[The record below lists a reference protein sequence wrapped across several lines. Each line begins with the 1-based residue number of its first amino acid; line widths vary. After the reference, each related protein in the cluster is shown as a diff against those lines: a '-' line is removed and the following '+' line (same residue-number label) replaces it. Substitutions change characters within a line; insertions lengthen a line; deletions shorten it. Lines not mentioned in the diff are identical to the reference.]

1 MPTKEEIFDNISDY
15 SASEISEFIISGIV
29 TFDELCEY
37 KNTGGEF
44 GNVLREEVKKLIAG
58 QEPKDWEAAARE
70 NTEESYSEYIR
81 KYPMGPNRIEA
92 NIRIGKIRTW
102 KTDTMR
108 WQNTNKKNIDEVKK
122 YLAEFPEG
130 RFSLE
135 AKKLM
140 KEAEKRAQFDLKE
153 FAKSLRMLK
162 ENEHFAEL
170 EKQMKEG
177 TIARP
182 EILKIIADDHNVFN
196 TDCINELLD
205 HAYITYEDL
214 IQEAGVDPMFIQ
226 SLQKNLSNIDIPS
239 VDCDAVEQIEKT
251 STEIYFWGV
260 KNSGKSCA
268 IGSILNTARRAGYGI
283 TNKKGQGI
291 PYFDALSDLFN
302 QHDSRPTSVLPNG
315 TPTDSFAEM
324 GFDMTMANSDKY
336 YPLTFVD
343 LAGELLTAIYAEA
356 HNIVLDDPA
365 YDKAAK
371 AFRRVLLDNHK
382 EGNRKIHFFVIE
394 YGAAGKKIKIG
405 NDIELGQ
412 DALLENVIDILNVE
426 DPMENP
432 FKRDTDAIYVVLTKA
447 DRIKANTP
455 SERREKANEYV
466 KTHYKGLVTA
476 VRNVCRECELNGYV
490 KPIAGKDAV
499 KPKILVIPFSIG
511 DVCFKSYCVLKED
524 SPMKVL
530 NEIVS
535 RATFEEDDKSFF
547 VKLKKNFR
555 K

>member
-15 SASEISEFIISGIV
+15 PAEQIAGFITSGIV
-29 TFDELCEY
+29 TFDELCEF
-37 KNTGGEF
+37 KNTGGDF
-44 GNVLREEVKKLIAG
+44 GNELREAVKQLVAG
-58 QEPKDWEAAARE
+58 MELKDWAKAEKG
-70 NTEESYSEYIR
+70 NSEESYSEYIE
-81 KYPMGPNRIEA
+81 KYPSGEHRVEA
-92 NIRIGKIRTW
+92 TIRIGKMRAAKAEEMFW
-102 KTDTMR
+102 NSLDKTNADAVQR
-108 WQNTNKKNIDEVKK
+108 YINDYPAGK
-122 YLAEFPEG
+122 YTTQ
-130 RFSLE
+130 
-135 AKKLM
+135 AKKLL
-140 KEAEKRAQFDLKE
+140 KAFERRAQFDLHE
-153 FAKSLRMLK
+153 YRNELRMMK

-170 EKQMKEG
+170 ESKVNEGYITKE
-177 TIARP
+177 
-182 EILKIIADDHNVFN
+182 EILKLIAEDHNLFN
-196 TDCINELLD
+196 TDCINDLLD
-205 HAYITYEDL
+205 HGYITYDDL
-214 IQEAGVDPMFIQ
+214 IQKVQIREPFIH

-268 IGSILNTARRAGYGI
+268 IGSILNTARRMGYGI
-283 TNKKGQGI
+283 TNKKGQGVA
-291 PYFDALSDLFN
+291 YFDALSDLFN

-324 GFDMTMANSDKY
+324 GFDMTMANGRY

-356 HNIVLDDPA
+356 HNVVLDDPA

-371 AFRRVLLDNHK
+371 AFRRILLENHK

-432 FKRDTDAIYVVLTKA
+432 FKRDTDAVYVVLTKA
-447 DRIKANTP
+447 DRIKAT
-455 SERREKANEYV
+455 SAAERKEKANAYV
-466 KTHYKGLVTA
+466 LEHYKGLVTA
-476 VRNVCRECELNGYV
+476 IRNVCRECELNGYV
-490 KPIAGKDAV
+490 KPIAGAEEV
-499 KPKILVIPFSIG
+499 KPRILVLPFSIG
-511 DVCFKSYCVLKED
+511 DVCFKSYCELKEEG
-524 SPMKVL
+524 PAKVL
-530 NEIVS
+530 NEITS
-535 RATFEEDDKSFF
+535 RATSEEDDKSFF

>member
-15 SASEISEFIISGIV
+15 PASEIADFIIEGIV

-58 QEPKDWEAAARE
+58 QEPKDWEAACRT
-70 NTEESYSEYIR
+70 NTEESYSEYIK
-81 KYPMGPNRIEA
+81 KYPLGPNRIEA
-92 NIRIGKIRTW
+92 NLRIGKIRTQKNDNLCW
-102 KTDTMR
+102 QKTD
-108 WQNTNKKNIDEVKK
+108 KKNVEDVKR
-122 YLAEFPEG
+122 YLAEFPQG
-130 RFSLE
+130 SYAFQ

-140 KEAEKRAQFDLKE
+140 KEFEKRAQFDLSE
-153 FAKSLRMLK
+153 FINELRMKK

-170 EKQMKEG
+170 QKQMNEG
-177 TIARP
+177 TISNA
-182 EILKIIADDHNVFN
+182 EILKIISEDHNIFN
-196 TDCINELLD
+196 TDCINDLLD
-205 HAYITYEDL
+205 NAYITYEDL
-214 IQEAGVDPMFIQ
+214 ISKAQIDETFIH

-268 IGSILNTARRAGYGI
+268 IGSILNTARRMGYGI

-324 GFDMTMANSDKY
+324 GFDMTTVEGKY

-371 AFRRVLLDNHK
+371 AFRRVLLENHK

-412 DALLENVIDILNVE
+412 DALLENVIDILNVA

-447 DRIKANTP
+447 DKIKANSA

-490 KPIAGKDAV
+490 KPIAGKDEV

-511 DVCFKSYCVLKED
+511 DVCFKSYCVLRED
-524 SPMKVL
+524 SPQKVL
-530 NEIVS
+530 NEITT
-535 RATFEEDDKSFF
+535 RATSEEDDSRLLS
-547 VKLKKNFR
+547 KLKKSFR

>member
-15 SASEISEFIISGIV
+15 QATEIADFIIDGIV

-58 QEPKDWEAAARE
+58 QEPKDWDAAVRA
-70 NTEESYSEYIR
+70 NTEESYSEYVR
-81 KYPMGPNRIEA
+81 KYPLGPNRIEA
-92 NIRIGKIRTW
+92 NVRIGKIRTQ
-102 KTDTMR
+102 KNDNLR
-108 WQNTNKKNIDEVKK
+108 WQATDKKNIEDVKK
-122 YLAEFPEG
+122 YLAEYPEG
-130 RFSLE
+130 RFAYE

-140 KEAEKRAQFDLKE
+140 KEAERRAQFDLGE
-153 FAKSLRMLK
+153 FINELRMKK
-162 ENEHFAEL
+162 ENEHFSEV
-170 EKQMKEG
+170 EKLIKDG
-177 TIARP
+177 LVSNT
-182 EILKIIADDHNVFN
+182 EILKIIEEDHNLFN

-205 HAYITYEDL
+205 NQYITYEDL
-214 IQEAGVDPMFIQ
+214 ISKVHIDETFIH

-239 VDCDAVEQIEKT
+239 VDCDAVQQIEKK

-268 IGSILNTARRAGYGI
+268 IGSILNTARRMGYGI

-324 GFDMTMANSDKY
+324 GFDMTMASGKY

-426 DPMENP
+426 DPKENP

-447 DRIKANTP
+447 DKIKAD
-455 SERREKANEYV
+455 SAAERREKANEYV
-466 KTHYKGLVTA
+466 KNHYKGLVTA

-490 KPIAGKDAV
+490 KPIAGKEAV

-511 DVCFKSYCVLKED
+511 EVCFKSYCNLKED
-524 SPMKVL
+524 APQKIL
-530 NEIVS
+530 NEIVA
-535 RATFEEDDKSFF
+535 RATFEEDDQRFLS
-547 VKLKKNFR
+547 KLKKNFR